1 MVNESEISFETWTQ
15 LDTKVRKDAGD
26 WAALMTEALSLDEGT
41 DVFGEVDRAVAR
53 YRALSRAAK
62 VSHSVFLKQWKKS
75 IGDLE
80 YTADIAED
88 LKRESVHFRRPD
100 TLIRHAMRSTEIE
113 LGKGRRALSNS
124 KDYEDWE
131 NRIRYSWDPRLVID
145 HAVYAL
151 YVAWHPQSRVLIP
164 DSRPRLLGAMALDES
179 LFRVVSPREFE
190 ELVAYVYEC
199 LGCKVEVTQASR
211 DFGADILAWHGGPF
225 NSETLIAIQVKRY
238 GKEHKVGL
246 KSIFELHGAVAH
258 YSADSGHIVTSSD
271 FTTPARQ
278 FAQAQRIHLVNLSK
292 FQEELL
298 RLFRT

>member
-1 MVNESEISFETWTQ
+1 MVNDSEISFETWTQ
-15 LDTKVRKDAGD
+15 LDTEVRKDAGD
-26 WAALMTEALSLDEGT
+26 WAALMGEALSKDRDR
-41 DVFGEVDRAVAR
+41 DVTK
-53 YRALSRAAK
+53 YKALSRAAK
-62 VSHSVFLKQWKKS
+62 VSHSVFLEQWKKT
-75 IGDLE
+75 IGNPE
-80 YTADIAED
+80 YATDIAED

-100 TLIRHAMRSTEIE
+100 TLIHHAMRMTKIE
-113 LGKGRRALSNS
+113 LREGPRALSVS
-124 KDYEDWE
+124 KNYADWE
-131 NRIRYSWDPRLVID
+131 DRIIGSSRGARLVID

-151 YVAWHPQSRVLIP
+151 YVAWHPQSRILIP
-164 DSRPRLLGAMALDES
+164 DSRPQLLRAMALDES

-225 NSETLIAIQVKRY
+225 DSETLIAIQVKRY
-238 GKEHKVGL
+238 GKERKVGL

-292 FQEELL
+292 FQGELL
-298 RLFRT
+298 RLFRA